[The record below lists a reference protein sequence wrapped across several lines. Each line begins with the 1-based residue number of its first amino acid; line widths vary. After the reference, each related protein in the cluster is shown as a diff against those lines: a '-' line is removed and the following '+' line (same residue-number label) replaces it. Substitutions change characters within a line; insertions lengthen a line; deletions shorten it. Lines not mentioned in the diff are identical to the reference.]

1 MSLTNRKKQFL
12 EKLMELYE
20 NSDLPVHY
28 ETLAKAIGVSK
39 WTAYDMLKQL
49 EKMSLLKKEYVVNNS
64 DTGRSQIVY
73 SPSEKAYNIFNSSS
87 DENITVA
94 EWEHVKQ
101 ELIEMLVSLKKQ
113 KNPNVVSQR
122 LLDNISKVNNK
133 LILCANVITLLIT
146 YLKLSNDSKIPNIIH
161 LFNLVHENN
170 TKLAVFT
177 GTVVGMFLT
186 ETNIIGIEVMSLA
199 SEHINIFGRLS
210 IEEQTKITS
219 FLMDALAL

>member
-1 MSLTNRKKQFL
+1 
-12 EKLMELYE
+12 
-20 NSDLPVHY
+20 
-28 ETLAKAIGVSK
+28 
-39 WTAYDMLKQL
+39 MLKQL

-170 TKLAVFT
+170 T
-177 GTVVGMFLT
+177 
-186 ETNIIGIEVMSLA
+186 
-199 SEHINIFGRLS
+199 
-210 IEEQTKITS
+210 
-219 FLMDALAL
+219 